1 MKVIGPE
8 DILLRLG
15 CCEDHNGDVF
25 EFGVAFQVC
34 QEFATIQFGE
44 VEVKQ
49 NEVKMTCIILWECA
63 AQHCQCFYSIGC
75 YR

>member
-1 MKVIGPE
+1 
-8 DILLRLG
+8 
-15 CCEDHNGDVF
+15 VF